1 MLIGRRQQVL
11 MACLFV
17 FVFPS
22 IFLKEQI
29 FWCVTEYETATLG
42 KESGDKFVFTFTEV
56 VLI

>member
-1 MLIGRRQQVL
+1 